1 MSKMKNL
8 TIAEV
13 EALSDFSDQIS
24 EVLNSMEEYRV
35 HLDKTERRSL
45 DKTYKGLVNLWENI
59 QNKLIYLWNTDER
72 DDD

>member
-59 QNKLIYLWNTDER
+59 QNKLIYFWNTDER